1 PGAVV
6 LVDLLQGPGEP
17 VEKQLVPGPEIAAL
31 GEFLQTLFQT
41 PAPSM
46 GIVQMEDL
54 VDHMVSGKG
63 QAQAVHKTLVE
74 FKAITGIGLVGP
86 TALDPFPETGLV
98 VYRHGPEEMLPDP
111 HLFIVQYHI
120 GIEPTVEAVEK
131 GIRIVEHGG
140 LVEGMEPQI

>member
-1 PGAVV
+1 REFGYHPIQGGLFPLPEDNAQLPPHQPGAVI
-6 LVDLLQGPGEP
+6 LVDLLQGPGEL
-17 VEKQLVPGPEIAAL
+17 VEKQLVLGPEIAAL

-74 FKAITGIGLVGP
+74 FKAITG
-86 TALDPFPETGLV
+86 
-98 VYRHGPEEMLPDP
+98 
-111 HLFIVQYHI
+111 
-120 GIEPTVEAVEK
+120 
-131 GIRIVEHGG
+131 
-140 LVEGMEPQI
+140 